1 MLFDLTRV
9 SGQRVDQVDELQ
21 LAGRHWIRSTTV
33 FIFLGGALVGAVLGQ
48 CVHTF
53 VGGGYIPYFLVP
65 ITAVAAVVLFSRKR
79 SIAGE
84 VGRRRIEKII
94 DAKRV
99 PEGKFVLPGTAP
111 FSVND
116 FELMEMHDHPYA
128 P

>member
-21 LAGRHWIRSTTV
+21 LAGRHWVRSTDV
-33 FIFLGGALVGAVLGQ
+33 FIALGGAFAGAIVAQGIRS
-48 CVHTF
+48 F
-53 VGGGYIPYFLVP
+53 IGGGYIPYFLIP
-65 ITAVAAVVLFSRKR
+65 IAAVLAVVFFSRKR

-84 VGRRRIEKII
+84 VNRRRIEKIV
-94 DAKRV
+94 DARRV
-99 PEGKFVLPGTAP
+99 PDGKFVLPGTAP

-116 FELMEMHDHPYA
+116 FELMEVHDHPYA

>member
-21 LAGRHWIRSTTV
+21 LAGRHWVRSTDV
-33 FIFLGGALVGAVLGQ
+33 FIALGGAVVGALVGQGIR
-48 CVHTF
+48 TF
-53 VGGGYIPYFLVP
+53 IGGGYIPYFLIP
-65 ITAVAAVVLFSRKR
+65 IAAVAAVVLFSRKR
-79 SIAGE
+79 SVAGE
-84 VGRRRIEKII
+84 VNRRRIQKIV
-94 DAKRV
+94 DAARV
-99 PEGKFVLPGTAP
+99 PEGKFVLPGTAT

>member
-21 LAGRHWIRSTTV
+21 LAGRHWVRSTDV
-33 FIFLGGALVGAVLGQ
+33 FIALGGAVVGA
-48 CVHTF
+48 
-53 VGGGYIPYFLVP
+53 LV
-65 ITAVAAVVLFSRKR
+65 VN
-79 SIAGE
+79 
-84 VGRRRIEKII
+84 RRRIQKIV
-94 DAKRV
+94 DAARV

-116 FELMEMHDHPYA
+116 FELMEMHDHPSA